1 MEVFVLEHS
10 ADIEVLMIQ
19 YFKQNEP
26 RLSKSWSTLSNLSEI
41 SDDNTTQLRDR
52 RRNVSHSQR
61 RFMKDQRLEQF
72 TENAK
77 KFALVEEMKLLKT
90 EILRPADFLEIS
102 HNGVKRNDR
111 KMFTKCPTFERVFVI
126 MF

>member
-1 MEVFVLEHS
+1 MEVSVLEHS
-10 ADIEVLMIQ
+10 TDMEVLMIQ

-41 SDDNTTQLRDR
+41 RDDNTTQLRGR

-61 RFMKDQRLEQF
+61 RFKKEQRLEQF

-77 KFALVEEMKLLKT
+77 KFALVEEMMLLKT
-90 EILRPADFLEIS
+90 EILKPAHFLEIS
-102 HNGVKRNDR
+102 HNGNDK
-111 KMFTKCPTFERVFVI
+111 KMSTKCPTFERVFVI

>member
-10 ADIEVLMIQ
+10 TDIEVLMIQ

-26 RLSKSWSTLSNLSEI
+26 RLSRSWSTLSNLSEI
-41 SDDNTTQLRDR
+41 SEDNTTQLRGR

-61 RFMKDQRLEQF
+61 RFMKERRLEQF

-77 KFALVEEMKLLKT
+77 KFAVVEEMKLLKT
-90 EILRPADFLEIS
+90 EILKPAHFLEIS
-102 HNGVKRNDR
+102 HNGNDK

>member
-1 MEVFVLEHS
+1 MEVFMLEHGT
-10 ADIEVLMIQ
+10 DIEVLMIQ

-26 RLSKSWSTLSNLSEI
+26 RVSKSWSTLSNLSEI
-41 SDDNTTQLRDR
+41 SDDNNTQLRAR

-61 RFMKDQRLEQF
+61 RFMKEQRLQQF

-77 KFALVEEMKLLKT
+77 KFALMEEMKLLKT
-90 EILRPADFLEIS
+90 EILKPADFLEIS
-102 HNGVKRNDR
+102 HNGVKFNDK